1 MSRVAERVA
10 TQSPISPSIRA
21 RIIHGALVFGI
32 VMFWV
37 LAWAIRDRSLPAEA
51 LPERPVLYI
60 ALALVSATLFGAA
73 AFTTGRLP
81 APGRGASEDAWWQA
95 NLGRV
100 VVAWVLV
107 EAPTLLGIV
116 AYTLTRDF
124 RTLLAPFIGLLL
136 FANYHPRRMTDR

>member
-1 MSRVAERVA
+1 MG
-10 TQSPISPSIRA
+10 THHPISPSIRA

-37 LAWAIRDRSLPAEA
+37 LAWAIRDRSLPAAA
-51 LPERPVLYI
+51 LPDRRVLYL

-73 AFTTGRLP
+73 AFTTGRLAAP
-81 APGRGASEDAWWQA
+81 ARGTSEDAWWQA

-100 VVAWVLV
+100 VVAWALV

-116 AYTLTRDF
+116 AYTLTHDF

-136 FANYHPRRMTDR
+136 FANYHPRRLTER